1 VRVDAVDR
9 TRRQR
14 VLLVQAEDLL
24 IGRNP
29 HATAA

>member
-1 VRVDAVDR
+1 VRVDEVERAC
-9 TRRQR
+9 RRR

-24 IGRNP
+24 IGWNP